1 MLKKTAEVVKAYD
14 NDKIGKYFL
23 PNVQKEWGGGQRRFD
38 QCSPIVTKRSQFA
51 RSCY

>member
-23 PNVQKEWGGGQRRFD
+23 PNVKKEWGGGWSDLDDFFG
-38 QCSPIVTKRSQFA
+38 SST
-51 RSCY
+51 